1 MAELLSVAGAVCAVI
16 GGYVLVRWL
25 FTHKRF
31 TAKRPRRFGALGHSS
46 PGTLAYPGRAH
57 APLPRASR
65 RAPGGRRRP
74 GNPNPSTRRS
84 S

>member
-31 TAKRPRRFGALGHSS
+31 TAKRPRRFYTGLGLLGIAVGLFVIAGYFV
-46 PGTLAYPGRAH
+46 P
-57 APLPRASR
+57 
-65 RAPGGRRRP
+65 
-74 GNPNPSTRRS
+74 
-84 S
+84 